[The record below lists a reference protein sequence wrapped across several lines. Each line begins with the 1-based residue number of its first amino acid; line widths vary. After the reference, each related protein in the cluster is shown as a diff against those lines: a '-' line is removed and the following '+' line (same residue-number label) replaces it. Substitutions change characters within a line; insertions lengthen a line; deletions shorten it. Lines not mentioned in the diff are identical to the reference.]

1 MQWRQQNVH
10 KAGNAAKDSVPSK
23 GLCLQMN
30 WLNRRESMAFSTA
43 LGLEYLFYYM
53 EKYVSSSWKYYLS
66 SLFYN
71 IAILTPVREAEL
83 AAVN

>member
-1 MQWRQQNVH
+1 
-10 KAGNAAKDSVPSK
+10 
-23 GLCLQMN
+23 
-30 WLNRRESMAFSTA
+30 MAFSTA